1 MIRVRIEAHPSVE
14 PSKVVITVRAMGDGA
29 TLCASGM
36 LILCARQAK
45 QPRLRAL
52 FWTLFFLF
60 FLSFFQSLHFFKIFW
75 GLCWCV
81 SVPLY
86 IVYLFRVLSYLS
98 GAVKLRMVW
107 SEQRGQTCII
117 WLGIQLVVQLRSSGL
132 LVVLPISG
140 TRELGSSSYNRSYTC
155 AIITHQRHSNWNS
168 KTLWCRVHYYYYYFP
183 FTVSAHQVWI
193 WLLCE
198 DECFLLKYNPTSLSI
213 FFPLHDVMILQQ
225 DLKLAEA

>member
-1 MIRVRIEAHPSVE
+1 MRRTPAWNHQKLWLQLEQWVMVPRCVRLE
-14 PSKVVITVRAMGDGA
+14 
-29 TLCASGM
+29 C
-36 LILCARQAK
+36 
-45 QPRLRAL
+45 
-52 FWTLFFLF
+52 LFFALDKQSNPGCVPFSGLFFF
-60 FLSFFQSLHFFKIFW
+60 FLSCNHSIFF

-107 SEQRGQTCII
+107 SEQRGQTCNI
-117 WLGIQLVVQLRSSGL
+117 WLGKELKYSVDGSVAFIWASCCFANFRHV
-132 LVVLPISG
+132 
-140 TRELGSSSYNRSYTC
+140 RELGSSSYNRSYTC

-168 KTLWCRVHYYYYYFP
+168 KTLWCGVHYYYYYYFP

-193 WLLCE
+193 WLLGE

-213 FFPLHDVMILQQ
+213 FFPSTWC
-225 DLKLAEA
+225 K